1 MSSRDEFAPGMNGAV
16 VQGHERMAR
25 GSGYTAAAKSLEE
38 EEAEEGSDRE
48 LG

>member
-1 MSSRDEFAPGMNGAV
+1 MNSAV
-16 VQGHERMAR
+16 VQGQERMAR